1 MAKSDGPEISRPKIP
16 QINVQQVMDVRM
28 IPRILNTSV
37 MSDWFLSLPSL
48 ARTGDAGHRW
58 LGSQGARTFCLVL
71 AIASLFSCKQTG
83 CLGLCTVAS
92 EAMGKTIISCVSRE
106 PGSEWPFASDEP
118 GLLLSAGN
126 QSSSL
131 CICQIQGKLRL
142 LKSNH

>member
-1 MAKSDGPEISRPKIP
+1 MHNWFKRACRLGLKTIYAPHPRDVSGVKGHQGP
-16 QINVQQVMDVRM
+16 
-28 IPRILNTSV
+28 
-37 MSDWFLSLPSL
+37 DWFLSLPSL

-58 LGSQGARTFCLVL
+58 PGSRGARTFCLVL

>member
-1 MAKSDGPEISRPKIP
+1 MHPCL
-16 QINVQQVMDVRM
+16 Q
-28 IPRILNTSV
+28 RIHHD
-37 MSDWFLSLPSL
+37 SDWFLSLSSL
-48 ARTGDAGHRW
+48 PRTSDAGHRW
-58 LGSQGARTFCLVL
+58 PGSRGARTFCLVL
-71 AIASLFSCKQTG
+71 VHTQLGRAEIAIASLFSCKQTG